1 MKKTFILTLG
11 ITIALLFAAPATPA
25 TAQRHND
32 DTLRILAIGNSFS
45 DDGMEH
51 LPALLA
57 NMGIKNVELARLYV
71 GGCTLEQHVNFHKA
85 KQPAYMFYHSKAGE
99 NRWHQSPH
107 NVTMQ
112 HALDMGEWD
121 IITMQQ
127 ASGVSG
133 IYDSYNPY
141 LAELIKVVRKSQPKA
156 ELVWHMTWAYSTD
169 SHHGE
174 FPNYDRDQQKM
185 YKAIQECVRR
195 LRKDFGIKTII
206 PSGTAIQSLRGSK
219 INNAPMDFTR
229 DGYHMDY
236 GSGRY
241 AVACTWYE
249 TLIKPYTQHSMVGN
263 TLRPAVGT
271 PVTDDMAPY
280 IHKAAKQA
288 SKCPFKV
295 REVKVKHDKGNKG
308 KENKGKDK
316 GHNPHK

>member
-1 MKKTFILTLG
+1 MNKNFIFTLG
-11 ITIALLFAAPATPA
+11 ITIILLFATSVTPA
-25 TAQRHND
+25 TAQRRD
-32 DTLRILAIGNSFS
+32 DGVLRILAIGNSFS

-51 LPALLA
+51 LPALLE
-57 NMGIKNVELARLYV
+57 NMGIRNVELARLYV
-71 GGCTLEQHVNFHKA
+71 GGCTLQQHINFHNT
-85 KQPAYMFYHSKAGE
+85 KQAAYMFYHSKAGE
-99 NRWHQSPH
+99 NRWHKSPH

-112 HALDMGEWD
+112 HALAMGEWD

-133 IYDSYNPY
+133 IYDSYSPY
-141 LAELIKVVRKSQPKA
+141 LDQLIKAVRKMQPKA
-156 ELVWHMTWAYSTD
+156 ELVWHMTWAYSTN
-169 SHHGE
+169 SPHGE

-195 LRKDFGIKTII
+195 LRKDYGIRTII

-249 TLIKPYTQHSMVGN
+249 TLIKPYTQRTMVGN

-271 PVTDDMAPY
+271 PVTDHMASY

-288 SKCPFKV
+288 TKKPFKV
-295 REVKVKHDKGNKG
+295 REVKVKHDKDNKG
-308 KENKGKDK
+308 KE
-316 GHNPHK
+316 HKTHKAHK